1 MFVKNEERGF
11 IPMVEGVKRKTLAHG
26 EKTLLI
32 EVFLDQGSIVPEH
45 SHPHE
50 QTGYMISGRMIFNI
64 DGKEFSAKPGDS
76 WAIPGGAVHSVDV
89 LEDSVVVEVFSP
101 VREDYL

>member
-1 MFVKNEERGF
+1 MIVKNNEKSF
-11 IPMVEGVKRKTLAHG
+11 IPMVPGAKRKTLAHG

-32 EVFLDQGSIVPEH
+32 EVFLDKGSLVPEH
-45 SHPHE
+45 SHLHE
-50 QTGYMISGRMIFNI
+50 QTGYMVSGKAIFNI
-64 DGKEFSAKPGDS
+64 DNEESEVNPGDS
-76 WAIPGGAVHSVDV
+76 WAIPGGAVHSVKV